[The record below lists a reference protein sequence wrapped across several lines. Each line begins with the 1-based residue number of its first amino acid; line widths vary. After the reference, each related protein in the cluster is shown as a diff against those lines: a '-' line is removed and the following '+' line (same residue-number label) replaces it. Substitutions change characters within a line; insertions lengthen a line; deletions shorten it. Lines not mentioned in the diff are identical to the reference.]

1 MLPVSPEAYRAAG
14 WTRQTRMESL
24 LLMEL
29 FLPLHLQFEPSLSCT
44 PAYCSDRPLGLRVCR
59 ILIMTSEP
67 IIAPS
72 YGMRTQCQP
81 RKRCSSWLDY
91 SGSLGSQ
98 RLHCCAAWNAGTL
111 FVWNDNLWSVKSP
124 RSLLKQMSSGVKFDL
139 IKDEDLSRDKPD
151 CETDDEGA

>member
-29 FLPLHLQFEPSLSCT
+29 FLPLHLQFERSLSCT
-44 PAYCSDRPLGLRVCR
+44 PAYCSDRPLGLR
-59 ILIMTSEP
+59 L
-67 IIAPS
+67 
-72 YGMRTQCQP
+72 
-81 RKRCSSWLDY
+81 
-91 SGSLGSQ
+91 SLGSQ
-98 RLHCCAAWNAGTL
+98 RLHCCAAWNTGTL